1 MLRSQRARAE
11 SEIESARRAVDDV
24 QRQRGVS
31 AVRRWVE
38 RAAEAQRSAARS
50 AFAQWAHWSW
60 VRSQHSA
67 HGEAMRA
74 AVAHASHTAA
84 EARAVHLTTLR
95 AEHSAELTAF
105 SGREAALRLAAAAAT
120 TSVVSDIEARLAAET
135 NALRAAEGALF
146 ISFACV
152 YILLFC

>member
-38 RAAEAQRSAARS
+38 RAAEAQRSATRS

-84 EARAVHLTTLR
+84 EARAVHITTLR

>member
-1 MLRSQRARAE
+1 MH
-11 SEIESARRAVDDV
+11 I
-24 QRQRGVS
+24 
-31 AVRRWVE
+31 
-38 RAAEAQRSAARS
+38 
-50 AFAQWAHWSW
+50 
-60 VRSQHSA
+60 
-67 HGEAMRA
+67 
-74 AVAHASHTAA
+74 
-84 EARAVHLTTLR
+84 TTLR

-146 ISFACV
+146 ISFVCV